1 MNRRRVTILVLGIV
15 LLAMILA
22 LLWPSKEVEPLVGG
36 VPISKWL
43 RSVRSG
49 GIGAVAGAG
58 TNVIPFLARAVQ
70 KHDVIPYQLSA
81 RAWRVLPSSLRS
93 KVPPPVPAS
102 QIRMNALFALRGFGP
117 EAEPALAVVIEAATK
132 DADSLNRSFA
142 RQAAVAINANHPQV
156 LALLERDLRSSDP
169 MVRGST
175 LGALYNVGICP
186 RPLTNFI
193 TLNPHDTNRLFLN
206 ELLALGASGPEVT
219 SFVPR
224 ILPFLANDSTR
235 ANALT
240 ALQRVGPGGAAAV
253 PALIEYLR
261 APKAELRSRAAEILM
276 SIGPS
281 AKEAVPA
288 LEEAMRDDK
297 LVTRVLAA
305 AARWRITGDPAPS
318 AVVIL
323 AALQTKDD
331 GSFWVLAQH
340 AFGLENFAFNSRMTA
355 LWFAGDLGSQA
366 REYLPLLVKQ
376 MQTGPDWQRV
386 VAARSVWKVEGSPE
400 RSLPVLKACLASKD
414 ESSRILAC
422 YIAGEIGSPAATL
435 LPDLEKATRTTL
447 ATRRA
452 ALDAIKTI
460 RQNSNV
466 KSSWTT
472 GRPESRRG
480 IKPD

>member
-15 LLAMILA
+15 LLAMIVA
-22 LLWPSKEVEPLVGG
+22 LLWPSKEVGPLVGG
-36 VPISKWL
+36 VPLSKWL
-43 RSVRSG
+43 RSVRSL
-49 GIGAVAGAG
+49 GIGAVAEVG
-58 TNVIPFLARAVQ
+58 TNAIPFLARAVQ
-70 KHDVIPYQLSA
+70 KHDLIPYQLSA
-81 RAWRVLPSSLRS
+81 RAWRVLPISLRS

-102 QIRMNALFALRGFGP
+102 QIRMNALLALRGFGP

-132 DADSLNRSFA
+132 DADPLNRSLA
-142 RQAAVAINANHPQV
+142 RQAAVTINADDPRV

-169 MVRGST
+169 MVRGSA
-175 LGALYNVGICP
+175 LVALYTAGICP

-193 TLNPHDTNRLFLN
+193 TLKARDTNQFFFT

-224 ILPFLANDSTR
+224 ILPFLSNDSTR
-235 ANALT
+235 GNALA

-253 PALIEYLR
+253 PGLIECLR
-261 APKAELRSRAAEILM
+261 APKAELRSRAAEVLM
-276 SIGPS
+276 RIGVP
-281 AKEAVPA
+281 AKEAAPA

-305 AARWRITGDPAPS
+305 AARWRITDEPTPS
-318 AVVIL
+318 LAVIL

-331 GSFWVLAQH
+331 GSIWSLGQRN
-340 AFGLENFAFNSRMTA
+340 FGLENYGFNSRMTA
-355 LWFAGDLGSQA
+355 LWFAGEIGSSA
-366 REYLPLLVKQ
+366 RECLPILVKL

-400 RSLPVLKACLASKD
+400 RSLLVLKACLASKD

-422 YIAGEIGSPAATL
+422 YIAGEIGSRAATL

-466 KSSWTT
+466 KSSS
-472 GRPESRRG
+472 E
-480 IKPD
+480 